1 MAKDGGARERLRREA
16 RTVLAEPGLKGVT
29 GPRQPPG
36 RHPRRE
42 PSFRRQAAALPSRA
56 GRRQTEEQTQHVRP
70 LQPGKA
76 TGKALAGLCGQLSA
90 DSGRRG
96 YPHRG
101 PGQAAHP
108 EARRAPTALRRE
120 HRTVL
125 QAKPHA
131 FAEPCAPGAARRRGV
146 DEHRLRRKRRRPA
159 PAALSRQET
168 LMHMSPE
175 LALKPGN
182 VEQVSDVIMQC
193 STGGISRLRA
203 AQAQAWPPVASS
215 PNVQ

>member
-1 MAKDGGARERLRREA
+1 MAKDGGARVRLHRNA

-29 GPRQPPG
+29 GPRQPKG

-42 PSFRRQAAALPSRA
+42 PSFRRQTAALPSRA
-56 GRRQTEEQTQHVRP
+56 GRRQTEAQTQHVRP

-96 YPHRG
+96 YPRRG

-125 QAKPHA
+125 QAKSRAPL
-131 FAEPCAPGAARRRGV
+131 PNPVRQVPPGAGESTSIGCAASVIGQRLRPYPARR
-146 DEHRLRRKRRRPA
+146 P
-159 PAALSRQET
+159 SCT
-168 LMHMSPE
+168 
-175 LALKPGN
+175 
-182 VEQVSDVIMQC
+182 
-193 STGGISRLRA
+193 
-203 AQAQAWPPVASS
+203 
-215 PNVQ
+215 